1 MLCSTLEALSI
12 VLIQQAEELHER
24 IIQKNVQQGTAL
36 LHFQA
41 TPQKNCTFAI
51 PSHKRDDLAGTTF
64 F

>member
-1 MLCSTLEALSI
+1 MK
-12 VLIQQAEELHER
+12 ELYK
-24 IIQKNVQQGTAL
+24 KNVQQGTAL